1 MIAKR
6 IPGILPPLTL
16 EESLEVTAVV
26 SVAGL
31 MEEGEALVTE
41 RPFRSPHHTISQ
53 AALIGGSVLPRPG
66 MISLAHRGVLFLDEL
81 PEFQGAALDALRQ
94 PMEDRNVNIARASGN
109 VTYPSDFMLV
119 CAMNPCPCGYY
130 PDANRC
136 RCSKTR
142 ISRYMGK
149 VSGPI
154 LDRIDLCVELQAV
167 NYASLKTKAR
177 GKGSAEIRRR
187 VERARRIQEDRFKD
201 TGYRFNGDIEAAAM
215 EKY

>member
-1 MIAKR
+1 MNCINF
-6 IPGILPPLTL
+6 
-16 EESLEVTAVV
+16 VV
-26 SVAGL
+26 
-31 MEEGEALVTE
+31 
-41 RPFRSPHHTISQ
+41 P
-53 AALIGGSVLPRPG
+53 
-66 MISLAHRGVLFLDEL
+66 
-81 PEFQGAALDALRQ
+81 
-94 PMEDRNVNIARASGN
+94 
-109 VTYPSDFMLV
+109 
-119 CAMNPCPCGYY
+119 MNPCPCGYY

-177 GKGSAEIRRR
+177 GEGSAEIRRR

-215 EKY
+215 EKYCALGQEEQGCMERLYNSLQLSARAYHRILRVGRTIADLDGEEQIGVQHLMEAAFYRPSMEYWGR